1 MMKPVVDVQYVQYLL
16 SVNDYAVERAIL
28 AIFNRQTEDEQ
39 NVGMT
44 KHTNGRGFNGTDAH
58 LGSYYAKWLMSNRR
72 LSGRHLMKARL
83 MMMKYAKQLVEVAQE
98 KAKKQQENPVQ
109 ENAGQDNV

>member
-1 MMKPVVDVQYVQYLL
+1 
-16 SVNDYAVERAIL
+16 
-28 AIFNRQTEDEQ
+28 
-39 NVGMT
+39 
-44 KHTNGRGFNGTDAH
+44 
-58 LGSYYAKWLMSNRR
+58 